1 MKNDEKIEKVNKKL
15 SLKDRL
21 KDKRE
26 RAKIELMLYGI
37 FFLGVIIFARVIGSS
52 SSDIEN
58 NNNMSPSSFISLVE
72 DNYEYDMLITI
83 NNNIYEYYGKVL
95 GNNSTI
101 NLKVADEITNYYLM
115 DKKYYILEESNYIL
129 IDEKEVYPYIDYRYL
144 NIDNIKEYIEL
155 STKENDTYKLK
166 LSDIVLN
173 NNSEDYLTIYINEGD
188 KNIIIDYTPLLK
200 LTDESIERVVVN
212 ITYSNIDN
220 IISLEA

>member
-115 DKKYYILEESNYIL
+115 DKKY
-129 IDEKEVYPYIDYRYL
+129 
-144 NIDNIKEYIEL
+144 
-155 STKENDTYKLK
+155 
-166 LSDIVLN
+166 
-173 NNSEDYLTIYINEGD
+173 
-188 KNIIIDYTPLLK
+188 
-200 LTDESIERVVVN
+200 
-212 ITYSNIDN
+212 
-220 IISLEA
+220 